1 MGQMPNHDPPSVPEI
16 MMLVANLPDERV
28 EEVFQGVARLPQI
41 SSHVLNRMANVMS
54 DMYADSREAPIPHKR
69 RSTRQSVRCTQPSNP
84 PSSTRRSA
92 RINRSVCEE
101 KGVADSEPSED
112 DEDTESEEGEEPATL
127 PLRDKGKVTLIKAHL
142 GIHCFCRQCE
152 L

>member
-16 MMLVANLPDERV
+16 MMLVAKLPDERV

-41 SSHVLNRMANVMS
+41 SSYVLNRMAIVMS
-54 DMYADSREAPIPHKR
+54 DMYANSREAPILHKW
-69 RSTRQSVRCTQPSNP
+69 RSTRQFVRCTQPSNP
-84 PSSTRRSA
+84 LSSTRRFA
-92 RINRSVCEE
+92 RINRSVCKE
-101 KGVADSEPSED
+101 KGVVDSEPSED
-112 DEDTESEEGEEPATL
+112 DEDTESEEGEEPTTL
-127 PLRDKGKVTLIKAHL
+127 PLRVKGKLTLIKAHL

>member
-1 MGQMPNHDPPSVPEI
+1 MGQMPNHDPPSVSKI

-69 RSTRQSVRCTQPSNP
+69 RFNRQFVQCTQPSNP
-84 PSSTRRSA
+84 PSSTRRFV

-101 KGVADSEPSED
+101 KNVADSEPSED
-112 DEDTESEEGEEPATL
+112 DEDTESEEGEEPTTL
-127 PLRDKGKVTLIKAHL
+127 PLRVEGKVTLIKAHL